1 MNTNLFHFLDP
12 RYLFSFMFVL
22 HYVNNVNSAFIN
34 AVYWYAVN
42 PISGCIL
49 LRWAL
54 RPLHLL

>member
-22 HYVNNVNSAFIN
+22 HYGNNVNSAFIK

-49 LRWAL
+49 LR
-54 RPLHLL
+54 